1 MAPPQRDGWRVWTQ
15 ETRPPHVCYLA
26 ERGRSALNGVDIKGG
41 EENPKWGALG
51 SRPYWT
57 GAWLTTKTSPFPFTC
72 TSNLVVLCQR
82 MYTEI
87 EGNPK
92 LGERWG
98 PASLRWVRGW
108 PPRNTP
114 LPTRVTLPNLV
125 VLGQTAQGL
134 LRRSARKKWPS
145 WPAFQGQSSHRNRHT
160 GGSTTHDFLLT
171 FHSNHGPVSHRFRDK
186 RRFQSNI
193 AIFPP
198 SFIFNA
204 AAGFG

>member
-1 MAPPQRDGWRVWTQ
+1 M
-15 ETRPPHVCYLA
+15 
-26 ERGRSALNGVDIKGG
+26 
-41 EENPKWGALG
+41 
-51 SRPYWT
+51 
-57 GAWLTTKTSPFPFTC
+57 
-72 TSNLVVLCQR
+72 VVLCQR

-114 LPTRVTLPNLV
+114 LPIRVTLPNLV

-134 LRRSARKKWPS
+134 LRRSARKKSDPRDPPFKVS
-145 WPAFQGQSSHRNRHT
+145 QGHRNRHR
-160 GGSTTHDFLLT
+160 SIDYTHDFLLT

-186 RRFQSNI
+186 RRFPSKI
-193 AIFPP
+193 ANFSHPRVFNTPLKGLPWNWISTQVSEETRMMGMPDIRK
-198 SFIFNA
+198 SFKIGLA
-204 AAGFG
+204 ILIQYRRVSDTQPAIATLP